1 MQHLISQCMRG
12 EAVKGNL
19 KNYWLS
25 GTMHTYSVVQ
35 SNCISVGQGQARAGV
50 QE

>member
-1 MQHLISQCMRG
+1 MQRLISQCMRG

-25 GTMHTYSVVQ
+25 STMHTYSVVR
-35 SNCISVGQGQARAGV
+35 SDCISAGQGQARAGV
-50 QE
+50 R